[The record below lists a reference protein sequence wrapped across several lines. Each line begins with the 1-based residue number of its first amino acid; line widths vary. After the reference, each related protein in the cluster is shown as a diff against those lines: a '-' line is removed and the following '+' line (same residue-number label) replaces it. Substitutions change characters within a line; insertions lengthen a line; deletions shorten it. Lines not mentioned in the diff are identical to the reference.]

1 MPKNPFGTSAKTGY
15 ISENVKDADQMSFGR
30 LKGAL
35 GNIQDPKEYSAGN
48 SSMGF
53 GNQTFNKKYDPYQF
67 KNTTTSPYQFK
78 MPDALSGKGGVYG
91 ETMDHMQRGLLRQAK
106 GGTDELMRNAQ
117 LTGSYSPGMMKNVLR
132 QSQNQT
138 QEALGDYGSKG
149 ALDLATEQG
158 RADETRQ
165 LNQANENLNVFK
177 ENLAGQGR
185 QAEENQKARALDLDA
200 GQKALMGEEIGLK
213 DDAQKKQY
221 FMDLM
226 KQLFQSHIDPY
237 AGQKGATPAS
247 QGWLPQA
254 IDMGAKVAGT
264 VKNFM

>member
-1 MPKNPFGTSAKTGY
+1 MSNPFGKSAKTGY
-15 ISENVKDADQMSFGR
+15 ISENVKDADNLSYGR

-35 GNIQDPKEYSAGN
+35 GNVQDPKEYSAGN

-53 GNQTFNKKYDPYQF
+53 GNTLFNQKYNPYQF
-67 KNTTTSPYQFK
+67 QNTTATPYQFK

-91 ETMDHMQRGLLRQAK
+91 ETMNNMQRGLLRQAK
-106 GGTDELMRNAQ
+106 GGTDEMMRNAK
-117 LTGSYSPGMMKNVLR
+117 LTGSYSPGMMKNVLMK
-132 QSQNQT
+132 SQNQT

-149 ALDLATEQG
+149 ALDLASEQA
-158 RADETRQ
+158 RADESRQ

-177 ENLAGQGR
+177 QNLVGQGM
-185 QAEENQKARALDLDA
+185 QAEENQKARELDLEA
-200 GQKALMGEEIGLK
+200 GGKALMGEEIGLK
-213 DDAQKKQY
+213 DDFQKKQY

-237 AGQKGATPAS
+237 AGQKGGTPAS

-254 IDMGAKVAGT
+254 IDMGTKVAGT
-264 VKNFM
+264 VAKFM